1 MTSDA
6 ADTPATPDAADL
18 HTTAG
23 KLADLDR
30 RREEAVHAGSDQAVE
45 KQHSRGK
52 LTARERIERLLDP
65 GSFVEFDQ
73 FARHRATDFGIG
85 ANRPYGDGVITGHG
99 TIDGR
104 QVCVFSQD
112 FTVFGGSLGEVYGT
126 KIVKVMDHALKVGCP
141 IIGIND
147 GGGARIQEGV
157 VALGLFAEIFY
168 RNTIASGVI
177 PQISLIM
184 GPAAGGAVYSPAITD
199 FTLMVDGT
207 SHMFITGPD
216 VIKTVT
222 GEEVTF
228 EELGGAHA
236 HAVKSGVAHYQARD
250 EDDAFDYARELLSYL
265 PSNNLEEAP
274 VVGAP
279 ADPVA
284 AEETTSA
291 DLELDTLIPDS
302 PNQPY
307 DMHTVIAGVLDD
319 GEFLEV
325 HAGFAPNIIVGF
337 GRVAGA
343 SVGVVANQPMHFAGA
358 LDINASEKAARFV
371 RTCDAFSV
379 PVVTFVDVPGFLP
392 GTDQEWNGIIR
403 HGAKL
408 IYAYSEATVPKVT
421 LITRKAYGGA
431 YDVMGS
437 KHLGGDINL
446 AWPTAQIAVMGA
458 QGAVNILYRREL
470 ATADDADEVRARR
483 VTEYED
489 TLANPYIAAE
499 RGYLDAVI
507 RPSETRAEITRALRA
522 LRTKRQTLPPK
533 KHGNIPL

>member
-1 MTSDA
+1 
-6 ADTPATPDAADL
+6 
-18 HTTAG
+18 
-23 KLADLDR
+23 
-30 RREEAVHAGSDQAVE
+30 
-45 KQHSRGK
+45 
-52 LTARERIERLLDP
+52 
-65 GSFVEFDQ
+65 
-73 FARHRATDFGIG
+73 
-85 ANRPYGDGVITGHG
+85 
-99 TIDGR
+99 
-104 QVCVFSQD
+104 
-112 FTVFGGSLGEVYGT
+112 
-126 KIVKVMDHALKVGCP
+126 
-141 IIGIND
+141 
-147 GGGARIQEGV
+147 
-157 VALGLFAEIFY
+157 
-168 RNTIASGVI
+168 
-177 PQISLIM
+177 
-184 GPAAGGAVYSPAITD
+184 
-199 FTLMVDGT
+199 
-207 SHMFITGPD
+207 MFITGPD

-250 EDDAFDYARELLSYL
+250 EDDCFDYARELLSYL
-265 PSNNLEEAP
+265 PSNNLEEP
-274 VVGAP
+274 PMVGAP
-279 ADPVA
+279 VDPVA
-284 AEETTSA
+284 AEEVTSA

-437 KHLGGDINL
+437 KHLGGDVNL

-470 ATADDADEVRARR
+470 AAAEDPDAVRARR

-507 RPSETRAEITRALRA
+507 RPSETRAEITRALRS